1 MRVAILG
8 GGVGALTAAFEL
20 TRPERGRAHQVTIY
34 QQGWRLGGKGASAR
48 NPACNFRIEEHG
60 LHLWMGCYE
69 NAFRVIRDCYAEL
82 GRPAD
87 APLSR
92 WDQAF
97 LPQDQV
103 VLMERHGAGW
113 VEWPQHFPVL
123 DSRPG
128 ESDSIEH
135 PADLVGGLLR
145 WAVHLLLE
153 GRGEERWAPPAGACR
168 SRLGPLLLGSRG
180 LDDWTG
186 WTLAQLDRALH
197 LLARIFGV
205 KDSAAAQLA
214 HRSLGAG
221 LRTVRRA
228 LALAPGR
235 GPADPDWDRLV
246 TTLDFLL
253 TNVIGILA
261 EGFLIPPHGRVA
273 QLRYGDWLRNLERI
287 DHLDYRSWLG
297 RHGARPRTINSCVV
311 RGLGDAVFNSGHAG
325 AAGTAL
331 NGLFRLN
338 LTYRGS
344 LFYRMAAGM
353 GETVIAPLYQ
363 VLRARGVQFRFFHR
377 VLGLNLGRD
386 GRVRDFDVA
395 VQAKSR
401 GEYRPL
407 FDVPV
412 PGGTLPCWPAH
423 PDYDQLEGGAA
434 LEALALDFEAPTPV
448 PGEVVE
454 THRDFEVVV
463 LGISVGALGPLT
475 TELSASSVRW
485 RRMLSELRTTRTQA
499 LQLWLDRDFAA
510 LGRPGPPAVLTG
522 YAEALDTFAD
532 MSHLLKTEAWGTRA
546 SAVGYFCG
554 SLDDQGADNEQAQ
567 RVERSSAE
575 WLASHGPR
583 ILPGLVGRTGLVK
596 ERVVSTYHRA
606 NVHPSD
612 RYVLSVPGSAAHRL
626 RADDSGFPNL
636 YLAGDWVRTGLN
648 VGSVEAATMAG
659 RRAARAIL
667 GLHFPIAGDVD

>member
-8 GGVGALTAAFEL
+8 GGIGALTAAFEL
-20 TRPERGRAHQVTIY
+20 TRPERGGAHQVTVY

-69 NAFRVIRDCYAEL
+69 NAFRIIRDCYAEL
-82 GRPAD
+82 GRPAG
-87 APLSR
+87 APLST
-92 WDQAF
+92 WEQAF

-128 ESDSIEH
+128 EANAIEH
-135 PADLVGGLLR
+135 PADLVGGVLR
-145 WAVHLLLE
+145 WAVNLLLE
-153 GRGEERWAPPAGACR
+153 RHGVDRWAPPAGACR
-168 SRLGPLLLGSRG
+168 SRLGPLLLGSRR

-186 WTLAQLDRALH
+186 WALGQLDRALL
-197 LLARIFGV
+197 LLARILGAP
-205 KDSAAAQLA
+205 DTAAARTFHRTLA
-214 HRSLGAG
+214 TLLGA
-221 LRTVRRA
+221 LRGA
-228 LALAPGR
+228 LRLAPGR
-235 GPADPDWDRLV
+235 GLNDPDWDRLV

-253 TNVIGILA
+253 TNVIGVLT
-261 EGFLIPPHGRVA
+261 EGFLVPPHGRVA
-273 QLRYGDWLRNLERI
+273 QLRYSDWLHNLERI
-287 DHLDYRSWLG
+287 DHLDYRTWLSQ
-297 RHGARPRTINSCVV
+297 HGARPRTVQSCVV
-311 RGLGDAVFNSGHAG
+311 RGLGDAVFNSGHPG

-344 LFYRMAAGM
+344 LFYKMAAGM

-377 VLGLNLGRD
+377 VLGLHLGRD
-386 GRVRDFDVA
+386 GRIKDFDVA

-401 GEYRPL
+401 DEYRPL

-412 PGGTLPCWPAH
+412 PGGTLPCWPPQ
-423 PDYDQLEGGAA
+423 PDFSQLEGGAVLDA
-434 LEALALDFEAPTPV
+434 QALDFEAPRAV

-463 LGISVGALGPLT
+463 LGIPVGALGPLT
-475 TELSASSVRW
+475 SELSASSVRW
-485 RRMLSELRTTRTQA
+485 RRMLSELRTTRTQG
-499 LQLWLDRDFAA
+499 LQLWFDRNFEA
-510 LGRPGPPAVLTG
+510 LGRTGSPAVLTG

-532 MSHLLKTEAWGTRA
+532 MSHLLGTEAWGPG
-546 SAVGYFCG
+546 VGAIAYLCG
-554 SLDDQGADNEQAQ
+554 SLDDQGPDEEQAE
-567 RVERSSAE
+567 RVERSSRD
-575 WLASHGPR
+575 WLGAHGPR
-583 ILPGLVGRTGLVK
+583 ILPGLFGPQGLHQQQ
-596 ERVVSTYHRA
+596 VVSTYSRA

-659 RRAARAIL
+659 RRAARSIL
-667 GLHFPIAGDVD
+667 GLHFPIAGDLD